1 MPFFFKIKIWIGFP
15 ACWNKEWMIKLKVN
29 QSWHI
34 WAKGWIEFW
43 VNLTQSPRLNCH
55 LPRDSACFLFAC
67 LNRIDFIPPNRRG
80 WSGSF
85 VGRRAIVIQW
95 GWYNH
100 VLSLSQTQTAICV
113 IIVTIGLGDLLMFF
127 VSFFFLCLL
136 SRRSPPSAGA
146 PLCCFLV
153 T

>member
-1 MPFFFKIKIWIGFP
+1 MNEWI
-15 ACWNKEWMIKLKVN
+15 IKLKVN

-34 WAKGWIEFW
+34 WVKGWIEFW

-55 LPRDSACFLFAC
+55 LPWDSACFLFAC

-85 VGRRAIVIQW
+85 VGRRAIVIQC

-100 VLSLSQTQTAICV
+100 VLSLSQTQAAICV

-127 VSFFFLCLL
+127 VRFFFFVPTQPSFSSLCWSSTVLF
-136 SRRSPPSAGA
+136 SRDLVR
-146 PLCCFLV
+146 LV
-153 T
+153 TSTLKC